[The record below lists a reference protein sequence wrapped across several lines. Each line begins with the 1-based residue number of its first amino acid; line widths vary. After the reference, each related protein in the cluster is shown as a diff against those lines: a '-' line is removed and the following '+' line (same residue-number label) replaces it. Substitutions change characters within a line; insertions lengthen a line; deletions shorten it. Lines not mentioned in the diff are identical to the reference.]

1 MGEKIISKVIGTL
14 TEDDSLLDWWIGEEI
29 EIPFFDHEKVGIS
42 FTDYDREHDE
52 TFLVEADDALQHFLA
67 LTSADRKAV
76 THLVYKNC
84 LDFLEFAEP
93 DEADDDL
100 RAITD
105 ENEIWK
111 FVQPTEIYVTRRLY
125 EQEDLY
131 VQVVCACDWDQ
142 EHGLQL
148 VFRQGKKLTRVSG
161 QDGHLTEADAEG
173 KPDSEDFLLSQ
184 F

>member
-14 TEDDSLLDWWIGEEI
+14 TEDDSLPDWWIGEEV
-29 EIPFFDHEKVGIS
+29 EIPFFDNEKIGIS
-42 FTDYDREHDE
+42 FTDYDRENDE
-52 TFLVEADDALQHFLA
+52 NFLTEADDALQHFLA
-67 LTSADRKAV
+67 LTAADKAAV
-76 THLVYKNC
+76 THLVYQNC
-84 LDFLEFAEP
+84 LDFLELAEA
-93 DEADDDL
+93 DEVDDDL

-111 FVQPTEIYVTRRLY
+111 FVQPTEIYITRRLY

-131 VQVVCACDWDQ
+131 VQVACACDWDQ

-161 QDGHLTEADAEG
+161 QDGHLTEADAYG
-173 KPDSEDFLLSQ
+173 KPDSEDLLLSQ

>member
-1 MGEKIISKVIGTL
+1 MGAQIISKVIGTL
-14 TEDDSLLDWWIGEEI
+14 TEDDSLSDWWIGEEI
-29 EIPFFDHEKVGIS
+29 EIPFFDHEKVGVS
-42 FTDYDREHDE
+42 FTDYNQEHDE
-52 TFLVEADDALQHFLA
+52 TFLAEADDALQHFLA
-67 LTSADRKAV
+67 LNAADRKAV
-76 THLVYKNC
+76 THLVYKYC
-84 LDFLEFAEP
+84 LDFLELAEP

-125 EQEDLY
+125 EDEDLY
-131 VQVVCACDWDQ
+131 VQVACACDWDQ

-161 QDGHLTEADAEG
+161 QDGHLTEADAYG
-173 KPDSEDFLLSQ
+173 KPDSEDLLLSQ